1 MYVAIHF
8 PLTKWASL
16 GLTEKWKSIN
26 RGPEGFSDCVVLV
39 KKIPVLINPIYADS
53 LLVSKTDLITD
64 IVPGHQTSS
73 LCVLSGWWQ
82 EWRWNKHSSH
92 LSCLSNKTYKLHFH
106 ELRYQYSNYSTPFE
120 KKKRFISSNS
130 FSSFPV
136 KMVSFSLGI
145 YNFHPSSPI
154 FPCIKSYSRDLVK
167 AIHFNVL
174 RTRFKGG
181 HDPWPIRQ
189 NQRAAAQDNVRNV
202 CICLLTFIIK
212 KNEHMSLY
220 WSFLR
225 QNLGTGASAREYRS
239 EA

>member
-120 KKKRFISSNS
+120 KKKKVYFQQLIFLLSSENGFLFFGDIQLPSLISYL
-130 FSSFPV
+130 
-136 KMVSFSLGI
+136 SLHQELQPRPSQG
-145 YNFHPSSPI
+145 HPFQCS
-154 FPCIKSYSRDLVK
+154 
-167 AIHFNVL
+167 
-174 RTRFKGG
+174 
-181 HDPWPIRQ
+181 Q
-189 NQRAAAQDNVRNV
+189 NQVQRWTWPMTNQAEPESSSSK
-202 CICLLTFIIK
+202 TT
-212 KNEHMSLY
+212 S
-220 WSFLR
+220 
-225 QNLGTGASAREYRS
+225 GTCVFAYSPL
-239 EA
+239 